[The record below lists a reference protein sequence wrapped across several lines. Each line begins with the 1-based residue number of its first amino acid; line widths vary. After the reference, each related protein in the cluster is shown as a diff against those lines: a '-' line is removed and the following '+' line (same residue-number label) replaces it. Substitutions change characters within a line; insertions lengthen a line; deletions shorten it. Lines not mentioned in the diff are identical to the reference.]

1 MTSRFF
7 HQLTRAAASLA
18 LCASM
23 LAASL
28 ATTPAYA
35 QPKTRIADLWFA
47 HNAVVMMLGSA
58 NDVVATVA
66 RKQALPWMFRV
77 APALAQAQSVNG
89 ATANA
94 EDLLRLNADVVFAST
109 GDPTIAAM
117 RRLGLVVVPVG
128 FDDYASML
136 RCVDLTA
143 QTLDTPLA
151 RERAQDYRAY
161 LQSTLDDTAHTLAT
175 LATHDSHAQPRVLHV
190 ASLAPLKVDGADTIV
205 DQWIHA
211 AGARN
216 AADGLTGNLKP
227 VSIEQVL
234 AWHPDVV
241 ILAAN
246 AGSIAQSPQR
256 ALWETLD
263 AVRAQRVYRNPMGVF
278 PWDRYGPE
286 AALQIR
292 WAARTLHPEAF
303 ADAGKNDTLVAQT
316 QQFYARFYGYALSA
330 QDAQR
335 MLAGEPPLPD

>member
-1 MTSRFF
+1 MITSRIFNR
-7 HQLTRAAASLA
+7 LACAALA
-18 LCASM
+18 FC
-23 LAASL
+23 AASL
-28 ATTPAYA
+28 ATTPAFA

-47 HNAVVMMLGSA
+47 HNAVVTMLGSA

-66 RKQALPWMFRV
+66 RPQALPWMFRV
-77 APALAQAQSVNG
+77 APALAHAQPVNG
-89 ATANA
+89 PTANA

-109 GDPTIAAM
+109 ADPTIAAM
-117 RRLGLVVVPVG
+117 RRLGLNVVPVG

-151 RERAQDYRAY
+151 RERAHDYRAY
-161 LQSTLDDTAHTLAT
+161 LQSTLDDTAHALA
-175 LATHDSHAQPRVLHV
+175 AHGSHAQPRVLHV

-246 AGSIAQSPQR
+246 AGSIEQSPQR

-263 AVRAQRVYRNPMGVF
+263 AVRAHRVYRNPMGVF

-303 ADAGKNDTLVAQT
+303 TDAGASDTLVAQT
-316 QQFYARFYGYALSA
+316 QRFYARFYGYALST

-335 MLAGEPPLPD
+335 MLAGERPLPLTSSTTSPQ